1 MPRNPS
7 TGVYS
12 KPAGTTP
19 SVGQLIDPVP
29 WNALTTD
36 LGNEIT
42 NSLPRDGSAPMVAP
56 IKAADGSVAAPG
68 VGFASN
74 PSTGIYLKA
83 AGVGA
88 LVASG
93 VEIANWSASGL
104 TVTGAVSG
112 GVKYATKNANYTAV
126 AADAGT
132 VLRFTAAASLT
143 LTAATTLGAGW
154 PVTVVAD
161 GGAVTIDPNASETI
175 NGLATLIVPD
185 GTTAEIVCDGTNF
198 FTILRTQPWELIGD
212 YSSTA
217 AAAVSVTNL
226 GAFKRLR
233 ITGYMQPSTA
243 AQLLLRT
250 SVNNGSSYDQ
260 NSGDY
265 TYYAVYGNG
274 VAANSLNST
283 TTAVSVGAGATIN
296 NADLTGGIHFQIL
309 MENFNKGKS
318 VKGLITFGAIAGTNS
333 FAVGTLQ
340 FLRNGVVARNAF
352 QLISAG
358 AVNSIWEVLVEG
370 VRG

>member
-56 IKAADGSVAAPG
+56 IKAADGSAAAPG

-74 PSTGIYLKA
+74 PSTGIHLKA

-132 VLRFTAAASLT
+132 VFRFTAAATLT
-143 LTAATTLGAGW
+143 LAAAATLGAGW

-161 GGAVTIDPNASETI
+161 GGGVTIDPVASETI
-175 NGLATLIVPD
+175 NGLATLIVKN
-185 GTTAEIVCDGTNF
+185 GSTAEIVCDGTNF
-198 FTILRTQPWELIGD
+198 FTILRTQPWEMIGD
-212 YSSTA
+212 FTVA
-217 AAAVSVTNL
+217 ALSASLSVTDL
-226 GAFKRLR
+226 SAYRKLR
-233 ITGYMQPSTA
+233 ISSNVTPSATA
-243 AQLLLRT
+243 QFFLRT
-250 SVNNGSSYDQ
+250 STNNGSSYD
-260 NSGDY
+260 SGATDY
-265 TYYAVYGNG
+265 TWQVILGRTSSVTAGSAQAAG
-274 VAANSLNST
+274 VALFAST
-283 TTAVSVGAGATIN
+283 PDASSAATFEVI
-296 NADLTGGIHFQIL
+296 I
-309 MENFNKGKS
+309 ENFNKAA
-318 VKGLITFGAIAGTNS
+318 VMQAIANS
-333 FAVGTLQ
+333 FSVSGALTSVGMSGGARVAAT
-340 FLRNGVVARNAF
+340 ARNALQILPASGTF
-352 QLISAG
+352 SGQIT
-358 AVNSIWEVLVEG
+358 VEG
-370 VRG
+370 IRG

>member
-56 IKAADGSVAAPG
+56 IKAADGSAAAPG

-88 LVASG
+88 LIASG
-93 VEIANWSASGL
+93 VEIANWSAAGL
-104 TVTGAVSG
+104 AVTGAVSG

-132 VLRFTAAASLT
+132 VLRFTAAATLS
-143 LTAATTLGAGW
+143 LTAAATLGAGW

-161 GGAVTIDPNASETI
+161 GGAITIDPNGSELI
-175 NGLATLIVPD
+175 NGLATLVVPD

-198 FTILRTQPWELIGD
+198 FTILRTQTWA
-212 YSSTA
+212 S
-217 AAAVSVTNL
+217 L
-226 GAFKRLR
+226 GATFSKGTAGYFKLPDGH
-233 ITGYMQPSTA
+233 IVQYGLGTNPGNDHTVTMPIAFPTA
-243 AQLLLRT
+243 FRAGLVVAQSGAIPGGNSLPYSCDVASLSGLNIRPRFA
-250 SVNNGSSYDQ
+250 NNGGS
-260 NSGDY
+260 
-265 TYYAVYGNG
+265 VG
-274 VAANSLNST
+274 VASQNYYW
-283 TTAVSVGAGATIN
+283 I
-296 NADLTGGIHFQIL
+296 
-309 MENFNKGKS
+309 
-318 VKGLITFGAIAGTNS
+318 
-333 FAVGTLQ
+333 AVGY
-340 FLRNGVVARNAF
+340 
-352 QLISAG
+352 
-358 AVNSIWEVLVEG
+358 
-370 VRG
+370 